1 MLSTFEPIDLQR
13 SRPLAATRTV
23 LLRHFDIPPE
33 AGLGGDHYDW
43 MIEPW
48 EGSPALI
55 TFRLHNR
62 IDLPHLEPWTFAGER
77 LADHRRDYLTYEGHV
92 SGGRGTVQRVA
103 SGQCVSIEEL
113 GDSLTVV
120 VQFEGANA
128 RPVRLVGHKEGG
140 SYTFT
145 ATSVDVP

>member
-13 SRPLAATRTV
+13 SGPLAATRTV
-23 LLRHFDIPPE
+23 LLRHFEIPPE
-33 AGLGGDHYDW
+33 AGLGSDHYDW

-48 EGSPALI
+48 EGSPTLM

-62 IDLPHLEPWTFAGER
+62 IDLPYLETWTIVGER
-77 LADHRRDYLTYEGHV
+77 LADHRRDYLTYEGPV
-92 SGGRGTVQRVA
+92 SGGRGQVRRVA

-120 VQFEGANA
+120 VRFEGAEA
-128 RPVRLVGHKEGG
+128 RQMRLTGHKEGG
-140 SYTFT
+140 SYRFT
-145 ATSVDVP
+145 VTTVDVP